1 MKSAQ
6 IPKLVGR
13 LINLIVRVSPKLG
26 ARMALYL
33 FRYPQ
38 AGKIKSKHAELL
50 KDAETKTL
58 YLNKSK
64 IQTYRWKGEGKRILL
79 MHGWQS
85 NSARWTPLLPGL
97 QEKSYDVISMD
108 APAHGASDG
117 RFFDAY
123 QYALTLDVV
132 VKHFNP
138 EVIIAHSVGGL
149 AALYYKS
156 HFESNGIK
164 KIISLGAPDRLIDL
178 TAVFIKL
185 LGFSEQTIKA
195 YDREFTKFFENDQ
208 DYYNAADF
216 VKKIDIPGAV
226 IHDRNDKLNLYRDGV
241 NIAENWKDSTFYTTS
256 RLGHSLQ
263 SEEVYNIIVNELEKT
278 KEAKIIT

>member
-1 MKSAQ
+1 MTSAH

-13 LINLIVRVSPKLG
+13 FINLIVRVSPKLG
-26 ARMALYL
+26 ARMALNL

-38 AGKIKSKHAELL
+38 SGKIKERHAELL
-50 KDAETKTL
+50 KDAEKRTL
-58 YLNKSK
+58 YLNKRK
-64 IQTYRWKGEGKRILL
+64 IQTYRWPGEGKRVLL

-85 NSARWTPLLPGL
+85 NSARWAPLLPKL
-97 QEKSYDVISMD
+97 QDKAYDIISMD
-108 APAHGASDG
+108 APGHGASGG

-123 QYALTLDVV
+123 QYALALDEV
-132 VKHFNP
+132 VKQLKP
-138 EVIIAHSVGGL
+138 EVIVAHSVGGL
-149 AALYYKS
+149 TALYYKS
-156 HFESNGIK
+156 HFESSGIQ

-185 LGFSEQTIKA
+185 LGFSGQTIKA
-195 YDREFTKFFENDQ
+195 YNEEFTKFFEKDQ

-226 IHDRNDKLNLYRDGV
+226 VHDRNDKLNLYRDGV
-241 NIAENWKDSTFYTTS
+241 NIAENWKGASFYTTT

-263 SEEVYNIIVNELEKT
+263 SEEVYEIIVNELEK
-278 KEAKIIT
+278 A